1 MLIACSTFSCALA
14 CAGDQ
19 SRETLRS
26 SQILYLY
33 LLHGEGGWSPPDSED
48 MSPNVSELDS
58 ASLHYL
64 LAVILPKVMKPATS
78 EEATSMSTHWAIR
91 GAWRER
97 VSKDWQQVPGE
108 PPRCTVGEVEL
119 HLSAV
124 QGVRGINNSGFCRRR
139 KSERPIVAEKRGN
152 ARGAK
157 GLYVSRASIETVRS
171 A

>member
-26 SQILYLY
+26 LQFLY
-33 LLHGEGGWSPPDSED
+33 LLHGEGGWSPPDSKG

-58 ASLHYL
+58 ASLRYL
-64 LAVILPKVMKPATS
+64 LAVIRPKVMKPATS

-108 PPRCTVGEVEL
+108 PPRCTVGEV
-119 HLSAV
+119 LSAV
-124 QGVRGINNSGFCRRR
+124 QGGRGINNPVFCRRR

-157 GLYVSRASIETVRS
+157 GPYVSRASIDTVRS

>member
-1 MLIACSTFSCALA
+1 MLVACSTFSCALA

-26 SQILYLY
+26 LQIVYLYLYLY
-33 LLHGEGGWSPPDSED
+33 LLHGEGGWSPPDSEG

-58 ASLHYL
+58 ASLRYL
-64 LAVILPKVMKPATS
+64 LAVNLPEVMKPATS

-97 VSKDWQQVPGE
+97 VPKDWQQVPGE
-108 PPRCTVGEVEL
+108 PPRCTCGEV
-119 HLSAV
+119 SAV
-124 QGVRGINNSGFCRRR
+124 QGVRGINNLVSCRRR

-157 GLYVSRASIETVRS
+157 GPYVSRASIDRVRS

>member
-14 CAGDQ
+14 CEGDQ

-26 SQILYLY
+26 LLYLM
-33 LLHGEGGWSPPDSED
+33 HGEGGWPPPDSED

-58 ASLHYL
+58 ASLHHP
-64 LAVILPKVMKPATS
+64 LAVSLPEVLKPVTN
-78 EEATSMSTHWAIR
+78 EEATSMCTHWAIR
-91 GAWRER
+91 GDWRER

-108 PPRCTVGEVEL
+108 PPRCIGGE
-119 HLSAV
+119 LSAI
-124 QGVRGINNSGFCRRR
+124 QGGRGINNPAFCRRR
-139 KSERPIVAEKRGN
+139 KSERPIVAKKRGN

-157 GLYVSRASIETVRS
+157 GLYVSRASIDTVRS

>member
-26 SQILYLY
+26 L
-33 LLHGEGGWSPPDSED
+33 LLHGEGGWSPLDNED
-48 MSPNVSELDS
+48 VSPNVSELDS
-58 ASLHYL
+58 ASLHQL
-64 LAVILPKVMKPATS
+64 LAVNLPEMLKPATS

-91 GAWRER
+91 GDWRER
-97 VSKDWQQVPGE
+97 MSKDWQQVPGE
-108 PPRCTVGEVEL
+108 PPRCTVGEESV
-119 HLSAV
+119 V
-124 QGVRGINNSGFCRRR
+124 QGGRGINNSVFCRRR
-139 KSERPIVAEKRGN
+139 KSERPIVAKKRGN

-157 GLYVSRASIETVRS
+157 RLHVSHASIDTVRS

>member
-26 SQILYLY
+26 LR
-33 LLHGEGGWSPPDSED
+33 LHGEVGWTPTDSED

-58 ASLHYL
+58 ASLHHL
-64 LAVILPKVMKPATS
+64 LAVNLPEVLKPATN

-91 GAWRER
+91 GDWRER

-108 PPRCTVGEVEL
+108 PPRCISGEE
-119 HLSAV
+119 SAL
-124 QGVRGINNSGFCRRR
+124 QGGRGINNLVFCRRR

-157 GLYVSRASIETVRS
+157 RLHVSHASIDAVRS

>member
-26 SQILYLY
+26 L
-33 LLHGEGGWSPPDSED
+33 LLHGEGGWPPLDNED
-48 MSPNVSELDS
+48 VSPNVSELAS
-58 ASLHYL
+58 ASLHQL
-64 LAVILPKVMKPATS
+64 LAVNLPEMLKPATI

-91 GAWRER
+91 GDWRER
-97 VSKDWQQVPGE
+97 MSKDWQQVPGE
-108 PPRCTVGEVEL
+108 PPRCTVGEESV
-119 HLSAV
+119 V
-124 QGVRGINNSGFCRRR
+124 QGGRGINNSVFCRRR
-139 KSERPIVAEKRGN
+139 KSERPIVAKKRGN

-157 GLYVSRASIETVRS
+157 RLHVSHASIDTVRS

>member
-26 SQILYLY
+26 LRM
-33 LLHGEGGWSPPDSED
+33 HGEGGWTPSDSED

-58 ASLHYL
+58 ASLHHL
-64 LAVILPKVMKPATS
+64 LAVNLPEVLKPATN

-91 GAWRER
+91 GDWRER

-108 PPRCTVGEVEL
+108 PPRCIVGEV
-119 HLSAV
+119 SAV
-124 QGVRGINNSGFCRRR
+124 QGDRGINNLVFCRRR

-157 GLYVSRASIETVRS
+157 RLHVSHASINTVRS

>member
-26 SQILYLY
+26 L
-33 LLHGEGGWSPPDSED
+33 LLHGEGGWPPLDNED
-48 MSPNVSELDS
+48 VSPNVSELDS
-58 ASLHYL
+58 ASLHQL
-64 LAVILPKVMKPATS
+64 LAVNLPEMLKPATS

-91 GAWRER
+91 GDWRER
-97 VSKDWQQVPGE
+97 MSKDWQQVPGE
-108 PPRCTVGEVEL
+108 PPRCTVGEESV
-119 HLSAV
+119 V
-124 QGVRGINNSGFCRRR
+124 QGGRGINNSVSCRRR
-139 KSERPIVAEKRGN
+139 KSERPIVAKKRGN

-157 GLYVSRASIETVRS
+157 RLHVSHASIDTVRS

>member
-26 SQILYLY
+26 L
-33 LLHGEGGWSPPDSED
+33 LLHGEGGWPPLDNED
-48 MSPNVSELDS
+48 VSPNVSELDS
-58 ASLHYL
+58 ASLHQL
-64 LAVILPKVMKPATS
+64 LAVNLPEMLKPATI

-91 GAWRER
+91 GDWRER
-97 VSKDWQQVPGE
+97 MSKDWQQVPGE
-108 PPRCTVGEVEL
+108 PPRCTIGEESV
-119 HLSAV
+119 V
-124 QGVRGINNSGFCRRR
+124 QGGRGINNSVFCRRR
-139 KSERPIVAEKRGN
+139 KSERPIVAKKRGN

-157 GLYVSRASIETVRS
+157 GLHVSHASIDTVRS

>member
-26 SQILYLY
+26 LRLN
-33 LLHGEGGWSPPDSED
+33 GEGGWTPSDSED

-58 ASLHYL
+58 ASLHHL
-64 LAVILPKVMKPATS
+64 LAVNLPEVLKPATN

-91 GAWRER
+91 GDWRER
-97 VSKDWQQVPGE
+97 VSKDWQHVPGE
-108 PPRCTVGEVEL
+108 PPRCIVGEE
-119 HLSAV
+119 SAL
-124 QGVRGINNSGFCRRR
+124 QGGRGINNLVFCRRR

-157 GLYVSRASIETVRS
+157 RLHVSHAPIELVRS

>member
-26 SQILYLY
+26 LQIVYLY
-33 LLHGEGGWSPPDSED
+33 QLHGEGGWSPSDSEG

-58 ASLHYL
+58 ASLRYL
-64 LAVILPKVMKPATS
+64 LAVNLPEVMKPATS

-97 VSKDWQQVPGE
+97 VPKDWQQVPGE
-108 PPRCTVGEVEL
+108 PPRCTVGEVKL
-119 HLSAV
+119 QLFAV
-124 QGVRGINNSGFCRRR
+124 QGGRGINNPVFCRRR

-157 GLYVSRASIETVRS
+157 GLYVSRASIDTVRS

>member
-26 SQILYLY
+26 L
-33 LLHGEGGWSPPDSED
+33 LLHGEGGWPPLDNED
-48 MSPNVSELDS
+48 VSPNVSELAS
-58 ASLHYL
+58 ASLHHL
-64 LAVILPKVMKPATS
+64 LAVNLPEMLKPATS

-91 GAWRER
+91 GDWRER
-97 VSKDWQQVPGE
+97 MSKDWQQVPGE
-108 PPRCTVGEVEL
+108 PPRCTVGEESV
-119 HLSAV
+119 V
-124 QGVRGINNSGFCRRR
+124 QGGRGINNSVFCRRR
-139 KSERPIVAEKRGN
+139 KSERPIVAKKRGN

-157 GLYVSRASIETVRS
+157 RLHVSHASIDTVRS

>member
-26 SQILYLY
+26 L
-33 LLHGEGGWSPPDSED
+33 LLHGEGGWPPLDNED
-48 MSPNVSELDS
+48 VSPNVSELDS
-58 ASLHYL
+58 ASLHQL
-64 LAVILPKVMKPATS
+64 LAVNLPEMLKPATI

-91 GAWRER
+91 GDWRER
-97 VSKDWQQVPGE
+97 MSKDWQQVPGE
-108 PPRCTVGEVEL
+108 PPRCTIGEESV
-119 HLSAV
+119 V
-124 QGVRGINNSGFCRRR
+124 QGGRGINNSVFCRRR
-139 KSERPIVAEKRGN
+139 KSERPIVAKKRGN

-157 GLYVSRASIETVRS
+157 RLHVSHASIDTVRS

>member
-26 SQILYLY
+26 LRM
-33 LLHGEGGWSPPDSED
+33 HGEGGWTPSDSED
-48 MSPNVSELDS
+48 MSPNVSELES
-58 ASLHYL
+58 ASLHHL
-64 LAVILPKVMKPATS
+64 LAVNLPEMLKPATN
-78 EEATSMSTHWAIR
+78 EEATSMSTRWAIR
-91 GAWRER
+91 GDWRER
-97 VSKDWQQVPGE
+97 VSKDWRQVPGE
-108 PPRCTVGEVEL
+108 PPRCIVGE
-119 HLSAV
+119 LSAV
-124 QGVRGINNSGFCRRR
+124 QGDRGINNLVFCRRR

-157 GLYVSRASIETVRS
+157 RLHVSHASIDTVRS

>member
-26 SQILYLY
+26 L
-33 LLHGEGGWSPPDSED
+33 LLHGEGGWPPLDNED
-48 MSPNVSELDS
+48 VSPNVSELDS
-58 ASLHYL
+58 ASLHQL
-64 LAVILPKVMKPATS
+64 LAVNLPEMLKPATS

-91 GAWRER
+91 GDWRER
-97 VSKDWQQVPGE
+97 MSKDWQQVPGE
-108 PPRCTVGEVEL
+108 PPRCTVGEESV
-119 HLSAV
+119 V
-124 QGVRGINNSGFCRRR
+124 QGGRGINNSVFCRRR
-139 KSERPIVAEKRGN
+139 KSERPIVAKKRGN

-157 GLYVSRASIETVRS
+157 RLHVSHASIDTVRS

>member
-26 SQILYLY
+26 LQILYLY
-33 LLHGEGGWSPPDSED
+33 ILHGEGGWTPPDNEG

-58 ASLHYL
+58 ASLHYP
-64 LAVILPKVMKPATS
+64 LAVNLPEVMKPATS
-78 EEATSMSTHWAIR
+78 EEVTSICTHWATR
-91 GAWRER
+91 GAWRGR
-97 VSKDWQQVPGE
+97 VPKDWQQVPGE
-108 PPRCTVGEVEL
+108 PPRCTDGEVEL
-119 HLSAV
+119 YLSVV
-124 QGVRGINNSGFCRRR
+124 QGGRGINNPVFCRRR

-157 GLYVSRASIETVRS
+157 GPYVSRASIETVRS

>member
-26 SQILYLY
+26 LQIVYLY

-58 ASLHYL
+58 ASLRYL

-78 EEATSMSTHWAIR
+78 EEATSMSTHWVIR

-108 PPRCTVGEVEL
+108 PPRCIFVEVSEI
-119 HLSAV
+119 
-124 QGVRGINNSGFCRRR
+124 QGCRGINNPVFCRRR
-139 KSERPIVAEKRGN
+139 KSERPIVAEKQGN
-152 ARGAK
+152 ACGAK
-157 GLYVSRASIETVRS
+157 GPYVSRASIDTVRS